1 MISGEERYGLLKK
14 KTVKQMYKKTV
25 LQNEN
30 NNNEILINKQSDNQ
44 GDVQTGCK
52 QVADIQSEEQQ
63 CESVDNQRLDN
74 HLKEE
79 QQLENQNYENEVE
92 YQSDE
97 QEFDDKQVEEEQS
110 EEEQQVANQSDD
122 EEQSNE
128 QSDNQLE
135 EDEYKE
141 AKSNFCE
148 TAVNEKVEKLENEL
162 KNFNDKHLRLMAE
175 YDNYRKRTLK
185 EKAELMKTGGEK
197 ILLGILPLI
206 DDFERAQQHIDKAT
220 DIDAV
225 KAGITLIYN
234 KFVNF
239 LSQQGIKEI
248 ETIGKDFDAEIYE
261 ALTKIPAP
269 TQEMKGKII
278 DCIEKGY
285 MLDDK
290 LIRYPKV
297 VVGE

>member
-1 MISGEERYGLLKK
+1 MSKKNKNKK
-14 KTVKQMYKKTV
+14 KKIVKQMYKKTV

-30 NNNEILINKQSDNQ
+30 NNEILINNKFDNQ
-44 GDVQTGCK
+44 PDFQTNYK
-52 QVADIQSEEQQ
+52 NVADIQSEEDYDENVEKQQ
-63 CESVDNQRLDN
+63 
-74 HLKEE
+74 KEE
-79 QQLENQNYENEVE
+79 QQIEKPNYENEVE
-92 YQSDE
+92 YQSNE
-97 QEFDDKQVEEEQS
+97 QEFDDSQIDEEL
-110 EEEQQVANQSDD
+110 QVANQSEDG
-122 EEQSNE
+122 E
-128 QSDNQLE
+128 QSDEQSEKQPE
-135 EDEYKE
+135 EDEYKYLKN
-141 AKSNFCE
+141 KSCE
-148 TAVNEKVEKLENEL
+148 TEVNEKVEKLETEL

-225 KAGITLIYN
+225 KSGITLIYN
-234 KFVNF
+234 KFISF

-269 TQEMKGKII
+269 TQAMKGKII